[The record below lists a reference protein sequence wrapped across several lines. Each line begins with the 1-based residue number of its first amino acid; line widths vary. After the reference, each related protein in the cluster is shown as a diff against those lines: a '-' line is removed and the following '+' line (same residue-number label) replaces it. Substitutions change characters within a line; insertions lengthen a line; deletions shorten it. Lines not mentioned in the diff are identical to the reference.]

1 MVLNTEFRKS
11 WFPKDSAFEF
21 CAYQAFCALFCG
33 GCTPADSRRAN
44 RREAVQLM
52 KCRSQH
58 ERGVLL
64 RIRLLMKAIDL
75 CATSLHGWQPA
86 KPLLPIVERTPRFD
100 IIDVHG
106 PSSKALAAG
115 TLASLLI
122 RFATLTMS
130 FQAKAIPNVLAYIGA
145 KGPVVRSHVLLT
157 MTAAPEAVTKASETQ
172 HDLIAAI
179 AGKLK
184 ELYVDRR
191 LGRQL
196 SDGLLAHEKNGD
208 YKASDMGSS
217 LAASINRDIQI
228 TARGLGIPRGLFVAD
243 VVYSERPLPTGP
255 SPPITHEMRERNRA
269 TLLEQNCLFEITDTL
284 PHNVGY
290 IKLNGFADVTVC
302 KGTAVR
308 VMTSLNNASALI
320 IDLRDNGGGFGDTAL
335 QIAGY
340 LFDRPT
346 YMYDPRPN
354 SSVPTNT
361 ASPIAGNK
369 LVDKPIYILTSSST
383 QSAAEYFVYNLKM
396 LKRAVVVG
404 ETTAGHQHSGG
415 FYRVNDH
422 FGMGIQ
428 DAAPPKNPY
437 PVKGWEIIG
446 IEPDVKVSRRE
457 ALDVAKKLAES
468 RR

>member
-1 MVLNTEFRKS
+1 M
-11 WFPKDSAFEF
+11 FE
-21 CAYQAFCALFCG
+21 AFCALLLRLY
-33 GCTPADSRRAN
+33 PAEFRRTYG
-44 RREAVQLM
+44 REAVELM
-52 KCRSQH
+52 KCRAQH
-58 ERGVLL
+58 ERGILL
-64 RIRLLMKAIDL
+64 RMRLLTDLAFDL
-75 CATSLHGWQPA
+75 CATSLRGWQPA

-100 IIDVHG
+100 SIDFHG
-106 PSSKALAAG
+106 PSPKALAAG

-122 RFATLTMS
+122 WFATFTLS
-130 FQAKAIPNVLAYIGA
+130 FQPQAIPNVPAYIGN

-184 ELYVDRR
+184 ELYVDRG

-196 SDGLLAHEKNGD
+196 SDGVLAHEKNGD
-208 YKASDMGSS
+208 YIASVGSD
-217 LAASINRDIQI
+217 LAARINRDIQI

-255 SPPITHEMRERNRA
+255 SPSITHEMRERNRA

-354 SSVPTNT
+354 SPVPSYT
-361 ASPIAGNK
+361 ASPIPGNK
-369 LVDKPIYILTSSST
+369 LVDKPVYILTSSST

-404 ETTAGHQHSGG
+404 QTTAGHQHSGG
-415 FYRVNDH
+415 FYRINDH

-428 DAAPPKNPY
+428 NAAPPRNPY
-437 PVKGWEIIG
+437 TVKGWEVIG
-446 IEPDVKVSRRE
+446 IEPDVKVSRSE
-457 ALDVAKKLAES
+457 ALDAAKKFAES